1 MRDYIADWYKKGQ
14 NLFFFI
20 YCYISIDILMF
31 FFVMIYFC
39 TYYFRLT
46 NLVVSQNSILPLFIL
61 IGAFNAYHTN
71 LTQNPKHFLTYYIP
85 YQFRYN
91 ISTIFFSTAC
101 LTTLG
106 RQYYTFL
113 SLLSFQILLIFFHI
127 SKFGDYHFQQFEV
140 LLYICWA
147 DLKNMLQLYGLVRK
161 FVFLV
166 IYFKKKIITSI
177 YSCCFFYDYYQGQW
191 FGGKK

>member
-61 IGAFNAYHTN
+61 IGAFNAYYTN
-71 LTQNPKHFLTYYIP
+71 LTQNPKHFLIYYIP

-113 SLLSFQILLIFFHI
+113 SLLSFQILLIFFI
-127 SKFGDYHFQQFEV
+127 YRNLEITIFNNLKYYCIYAEQTWKICYNYMDSCV
-140 LLYICWA
+140 SLYFWSFI
-147 DLKNMLQLYGLVRK
+147 LKRK
-161 FVFLV
+161 
-166 IYFKKKIITSI
+166 
-177 YSCCFFYDYYQGQW
+177 
-191 FGGKK
+191 